1 MDNKFTNNVLEH
13 AKSYWMM
20 GWTWEEIATVLSDM
34 GYESD
39 EISEAI
45 DVTQDYAYKVLND
58 GPFSVLKEGQL
69 IKLKNEN
76 VVRILSMH
84 KDFVNCDY
92 DNEHICVCAEHIN
105 FEASKKLTTA
115 FLLKVEVV
123 DLLRKA
129 QEQMNMTPPTEA
141 PKPVTEQPAQTQ
153 EPSDVSTDK
162 VPNYLPSSE
171 EDTLDSQVN
180 LEKTREF
187 SLTPYT
193 NSLHQLLLQLTKV
206 EKSAKDSED
215 TVTEK
220 TKIVK
225 TLQLNNEETLRRLA
239 DLYSNQANIYKD
251 LNINCK
257 TLNESIAELQ
267 SSLEIETI
275 PIQLKQDFDNLLSY
289 TNDTFLS
296 LVEQSFYNINIME
309 ENNDSITASFNA
321 KEFTKESYIN
331 IVNTIHTAYTS
342 GMEALDTLKQ
352 LTPTIEMLISKFV
365 SFNNTFNT
373 KTTETRIMQSVGQLT
388 KI

>member
-1 MDNKFTNNVLEH
+1 MDNKFTDNALEH

-34 GYESD
+34 GYESNQI
-39 EISEAI
+39 EEAI

-58 GPFSVLKEGQL
+58 GPFSTLKEGQL
-69 IKLKNEN
+69 IKLKNDN

-92 DNEHICVCAEHIN
+92 DNAHICICAGHIN
-105 FEASKKLTTA
+105 FEASKKLTSA
-115 FLLKVEVV
+115 FLLKVDAV

-129 QEQMNMTPPTEA
+129 QEYVNMTPPMET
-141 PKPVTEQPAQTQ
+141 PKPQTTEPKPQ
-153 EPSDVSTDK
+153 ESEEVITDK
-162 VPNYLPSSE
+162 APNYLPSSE
-171 EDTLDSQVN
+171 DGTSDSQPS

-220 TKIVK
+220 AKIVK
-225 TLQLNNEETLRRLA
+225 TLQLNNEETLRRLS
-239 DLYSNQANIYKD
+239 DLYANQANIYKD

-267 SSLEIETI
+267 ASLESETI
-275 PIQLKQDFDNLLSY
+275 PVQLKQDFDNLLSY

-296 LVEQSFYNINIME
+296 LVEQSFYNINVME
-309 ENNDSITASFNA
+309 EMYN
-321 KEFTKESYIN
+321 KP
-331 IVNTIHTAYTS
+331 
-342 GMEALDTLKQ
+342 M
-352 LTPTIEMLISKFV
+352 
-365 SFNNTFNT
+365 
-373 KTTETRIMQSVGQLT
+373 
-388 KI
+388 